1 MLENLSRNEKKILLH
16 IARDALTRAVQQ
28 KASPALDLHT
38 LPPQL
43 QSKGASFVTLTI
55 NGNLRGCIGSIE
67 AVEPLAA
74 DVRRHAVDAGL
85 SDPRFPPVEPDELD
99 TILIEISILTTPV
112 PLDCTDPLK
121 RADCLEPGVDGVLIR
136 SGMQRSTFLPQVWE
150 KLPEPEQFLE
160 FLCQKAYLPPQA
172 WKQADVELL
181 TYQVIHFDEELL
193 ASSSE

>member
-1 MLENLSRNEKKILLH
+1 MVENLSWNEKKILLH
-16 IARDALTRAVQQ
+16 IARDALTHAVQQ
-28 KASPALDLHT
+28 KTNPELKLKK
-38 LPPQL
+38 LPRQI
-43 QSKGASFVTLTI
+43 QNKGASFVTLTI

-85 SDPRFPPVEPDELD
+85 SDPRFPPVEPDELEA
-99 TILIEISILTTPV
+99 ILIEISILTTPL
-112 PLDCTDPLK
+112 PLECPDPAA
-121 RADCLEPGVDGVLIR
+121 RADCLKPGIDGVLIR
-136 SGMQRSTFLPQVWE
+136 SGIQRSTFLPQVWE

-160 FLCQKAYLPPQA
+160 YLCQKAYLPPQA

-193 ASSSE
+193 TSSSE